1 MDFNSFTRARQY
13 TYNLILQAH
22 KKSNKKKKYT
32 IYGAGIRDSF
42 MMKENTP
49 CERNLLSNLSQTL

>member
-22 KKSNKKKKYT
+22 KKSKKKKKEIHNIWGRDKRFFYDERKYT
-32 IYGAGIRDSF
+32 LRKKSS
-42 MMKENTP
+42 
-49 CERNLLSNLSQTL
+49 L